1 MNLGSFFTVQH
12 AVRAFTSSHPA
23 SMCLSLF
30 TLHPFPMF
38 YSSPLHFL
46 PPLASWFPSPS
57 AGPDDEFP
65 LHAAQAALTREEDV
79 LMQAISLF
87 SPGTQRT
94 SAYTWNTHTHSQLF
108 YLVCVCVCVCV
119 FSSTD
124 RPGVT
129 HHSVIDRNPGN
140 SSSHPEDLHRDQAV
154 RAK

>member
-30 TLHPFPMF
+30 TLHPFPCF
-38 YSSPLHFL
+38 DSFPFI
-46 PPLASWFPSPS
+46 PPALASWFPSPS

-65 LHAAQAALTREEDV
+65 LHTAQAALTRRRVCADAGHLALLTRYSEN
-79 LMQAISLF
+79 LSIHM
-87 SPGTQRT
+87 
-94 SAYTWNTHTHSQLF
+94 NTHTHTASCF
-108 YLVCVCVCVCV
+108 TSCVCVCVCV
-119 FSSTD
+119 FIHRSPRRDTSQCD
-124 RPGVT
+124 RPQ
-129 HHSVIDRNPGN
+129 PGN